1 MSRPFNFGPSPVG
14 WKSTKLRTILTRTKR
29 LNHSDLPLLSVNLPV
44 GVVPRQDNDGRT
56 APSVDLSGYQL
67 VVPGDLVMNQLGKPH
82 GALGVSPIRGII
94 SPAYF
99 VATIA
104 PSADPRFIHHLL
116 RTRLYIS
123 EYERRGKNMPPNQ
136 FDIGWDQFREIEI
149 MLPPLSEQRA
159 IADHLDA
166 ETAHIDALTEKK
178 KRMIKL
184 LLQRQA
190 ELERTAVVGATTPS
204 TNAVVTT
211 GNQLIPMIPAT
222 WRLVRARFLCS
233 IETGSSDTDESSAT
247 GTYPFFVR
255 SQTPQLSD
263 RFIFDTEAVLT
274 AGDGAG
280 VGKVFHHFRGKFDA
294 HQRVYVLHRFR
305 EVEARFFYYC
315 FSAYFALAALD
326 GSAKST
332 VDSVRRHMITEFPV
346 PVPPREEQI
355 RLVNFLDTTRARTER
370 LVDLVTKE
378 LELLRERRQSLI
390 TAAVTGELE
399 ISKVAA

>member
-1 MSRPFNFGPSPVG
+1 MSIRLIRGRYLFREVNERGFELPLGSV
-14 WKSTKLRTILTRTKR
+14 TKDGGVEFR
-29 LNHSDLPLLSVNLPV
+29 SDLTISVWNPADDV
-44 GVVPRQDNDGRT
+44 
-56 APSVDLSGYQL
+56 SGYKRVCPDDFVIGLRSFQSGIGHSQVEAL
-67 VVPGDLVMNQLGKPH
+67 V
-82 GALGVSPIRGII
+82 
-94 SPAYF
+94 SPAYTVLRPISEKVHPPF
-99 VATIA
+99 FKHLFKSSRYIAQLENVAQGIRQGRTIA
-104 PSADPRFIHHLL
+104 TADF
-116 RTRLYIS
+116 Y
-123 EYERRGKNMPPNQ
+123 N
-136 FDIGWDQFREIEI
+136 IECPVPE
-149 MLPPLSEQRA
+149 LATQRA
-159 IADHLDA
+159 IADYLDA
-166 ETAHIDALTEKK
+166 ETARIDALIAKK
-178 KRMIKL
+178 QRKITL
-184 LLQRQA
+184 LYERQA
-190 ELERTAVVGATTPS
+190 ELERTAVIGATTTS
-204 TNAVVTT
+204 TNAVVPT
-211 GNQLIPMIPAT
+211 GNQLIPVRPAT

-233 IETGSSDTDESSAT
+233 IETGSSDTDENSAT

-294 HQRVYVLHRFR
+294 HQRVYVLHEFR

-346 PVPPREEQI
+346 PVPPREEQT
-355 RLVNFLDTTRARTER
+355 RLVDFLDMTRARTER

-378 LELLRERRQSLI
+378 LGLLRERRQALI

-399 ISKVAA
+399 IPGVAA